1 MKLLASFLLLL
12 KESVEAAAVEA
23 LAAGSNVIQYEKCG
37 SNYNQAQTD
46 QCEVSIFLWLKAY
59 QN

>member
-1 MKLLASFLLLL
+1 MILLASFLLLL
-12 KESVEAAAVEA
+12 KESVEAK
-23 LAAGSNVIQYEKCG
+23 AAGSNVIQYEKCG